1 MVTMSSDNSE
11 IIKVVAKFL
20 DPNSVKIDKLAKI
33 DDILKLPIISYKFID
48 KEEST
53 IIKNLFEVS
62 KIKEL
67 LKLDKEDPFQSLTI
81 LDESEE
87 SLELTENLKQKIEA
101 LKNKYPTL
109 ETKLKKAVTI
119 STLIESIS
127 EEKEAIEPEAQK
139 VLVAGLD
146 AAGKT
151 SLLSKFGGRLGISDM
166 IATHPTKGVVRMKF
180 GTSNLSLFIW
190 DLGGQE
196 EYRERYLNNPEQYFV
211 QLDLL
216 IYVIDVQDSERFEES
231 LEYLDRILNS
241 LVLLEERPYVLLFI
255 HKYDPDLKGDPKILL
270 NIELVKDNVGELL
283 RSKQY
288 DFDVEIYLTSIYS
301 LISREPQFAKYI
313 KKLMS
318 AGYSLS
324 DPTVKKVEGLGKTLE
339 ETLNAVI
346 RLSESISAQLNDLD
360 TRLRAIESGAFQAA
374 QGGQPLEISNPSLST
389 RRSGE
394 SSRLTVLNELKDLFS
409 KRKGLDI

>member
-11 IIKVVAKFL
+11 IIKVVSKFL
-20 DPNSVKIDKLAKI
+20 DPKSVKIDKLEKI
-33 DDILKLPIISYKFID
+33 EDILKLPIQSYKFLD

-62 KIKEL
+62 KINEI

-81 LDESEE
+81 LEESEE
-87 SLELTENLKQKIEA
+87 SLEITENLKEKIEA

-109 ETKLKKAVTI
+109 ETKLIKAVTI
-119 STLIESIS
+119 SALIKSIS
-127 EEKEAIEPEAQK
+127 KEKEAIETQAQK

-216 IYVIDVQDSERFEES
+216 IYVIDIQDSERFEES
-231 LEYLDRILNS
+231 LDYLDNILNS
-241 LVLLEERPYVLLFI
+241 LVILEERPYILLFI

-270 NIELVKDNVGELL
+270 NIELVKDNIGELL
-283 RSKQY
+283 RSKKY
-288 DFDVEIYLTSIYS
+288 DFEVEIYLTSIYS

-346 RLSESISAQLNDLD
+346 RLSESISSQLNDLD

-374 QGGQPLEISNPSLST
+374 QDGQPLEISNPSLS
-389 RRSGE
+389 RSGE
-394 SSRLTVLNELKDLFS
+394 GPRLTVLNELKDLFS
-409 KRKGLDI
+409 KRKSLDL

>member
-11 IIKVVAKFL
+11 IIKVVSKFL
-20 DPNSVKIDKLAKI
+20 DPKSVKIEKLETI
-33 DDILKLPIISYKFID
+33 EDILKLPIQSYKFLD
-48 KEEST
+48 KEETT

-62 KIKEL
+62 KIREI

-81 LDESEE
+81 LEESEE
-87 SLELTENLKQKIEA
+87 SLELTENFKEKIEA
-101 LKNKYPTL
+101 LKKKYPTL
-109 ETKLKKAVTI
+109 EAKLKKAVTI
-119 STLIESIS
+119 STLIESITK
-127 EEKEAIEPEAQK
+127 EKEAIEPQAQK

-196 EYRERYLNNPEQYFV
+196 EYRERYLNNPEQYFI

-216 IYVIDVQDSERFEES
+216 IYVIDVQDLGRFEES
-231 LEYLDRILNS
+231 LEYLDNILNS
-241 LVLLEERPYVLLFI
+241 LVMLEERPYVLLFI

-270 NIELVKDNVGELL
+270 NIELLKDNVGELL
-283 RSKQY
+283 RSKKY
-288 DFDVEIYLTSIYS
+288 DFEVEIYLTSIYS

-346 RLSESISAQLNDLD
+346 RLSESISTQLNDLD
-360 TRLRAIESGAFQAA
+360 SRIRAIESGAFRAA
-374 QGGQPLEISNPSLST
+374 QGGQPLEISNPTMSSS
-389 RRSGE
+389 RSGE
-394 SSRLTVLNELKDLFS
+394 GPRLTVLNELKDLFS
-409 KRKGLDI
+409 KRKSLDL